1 MNFPAKQI
9 SAVALAVATLAA
21 APLFGAQTCKPTEAD
36 ALGPFYKPGAPLRSQ
51 IGHGYVLTG
60 FVRSAADCKPVANAR
75 IEVWQAGLAGRYDD
89 AHRATLLSDAAGSYR
104 LETHFPPPYS
114 GRPSHIHI
122 KVEAPG
128 FLRLVTQ
135 HYPGKGAK
143 EANFDLVLIPA
154 K

>member
-1 MNFPAKQI
+1 MNFLAKQI
-9 SAVALAVATLAA
+9 SAMILAAATLTA

-36 ALGPFYKPGAPLRSQ
+36 ALGPFYKPGAPFRSQ
-51 IGHGYVLTG
+51 IGHGYLLSGT
-60 FVRSAADCKPVANAR
+60 VRSAADCKPVAGAL
-75 IEVWQAGLAGRYDD
+75 IEVWQAGPDASYDD
-89 AHRATLLSDAAGSYR
+89 AHRATLLSGATGNYR

-128 FLRLVTQ
+128 FQRLITQ
-135 HYPGKGAK
+135 HYPGKGAR